1 MILHAKR
8 ADYLS
13 TVKQAK
19 DEVAA
24 LTLDIFAFV
33 GLNKILNVVLI
44 WLFCMNFLCFN
55 GLF

>member
-24 LTLDIFAFV
+24 LTLNIFAFV